1 VCSNKKQLNIHKK
14 SAGALT
20 ERAVKAEGC
29 LEQEKPHI
37 TLSSSFNEWTN
48 SARIPGSLP
57 PKVGQTLLHI
67 VASIC
72 SKETEIKIIWKE

>member
-1 VCSNKKQLNIHKK
+1 MRRPK
-14 SAGALT
+14 GLT

-29 LEQEKPHI
+29 CEQEKPHI

-57 PKVGQTLLHI
+57 PKVGQTL
-67 VASIC
+67 VYVVS
-72 SKETEIKIIWKE
+72 SNVQK

>member
-1 VCSNKKQLNIHKK
+1 MR

-20 ERAVKAEGC
+20 ERAVNAEGC

-57 PKVGQTLLHI
+57 PNVGQTLVHV
-67 VASIC
+67 VASMC
-72 SKETEIKIIWKE
+72 SEASD